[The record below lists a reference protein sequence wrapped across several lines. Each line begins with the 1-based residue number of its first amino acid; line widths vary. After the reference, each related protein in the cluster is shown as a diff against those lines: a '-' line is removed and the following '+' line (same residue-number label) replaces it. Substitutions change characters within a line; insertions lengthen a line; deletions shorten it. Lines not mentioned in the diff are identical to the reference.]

1 MITAKE
7 LERHIGVLPYD
18 SELFGIYQSL
28 LGWKSARAQARFG
41 PALTRDRRQAIDRIA
56 GQFIPQVDAR
66 FDEGCGIDFRVGA
79 GVLVGGV
86 TLGHSTQLMNA
97 IAELLP
103 PLRDY
108 DEAQWDG
115 LLSPDRVDELLRGP
129 VSDRL
134 QRAYRELC
142 DTPLQLRRHDDED
155 SIRLL
160 KQNSLRTQ
168 LDAESA
174 VAGALLHL
182 VAQKQFTVL
191 RTLFY
196 NETDHSRAVAG
207 LLGLADANSAAAGY
221 LDIESLDPT
230 NRDHLASV
238 GLSPL
243 SVVHLY
249 RQYFF
254 EFDSFLG
261 TPVGHVWLSP
271 HAEVE
276 LIEVSTR
283 RKYEERI
290 IEQAMETTVKSESTV
305 TVSDELSDS
314 VKDSNRS
321 DIAFGANADVNQGW
335 IGGEANA
342 STSFDMNTTQEK
354 ARETMHK
361 RSRLQSDKL
370 STEIRKSFKST
381 FRTVTET
388 TDVSSKRYLLKNGTD
403 ELVNYELRRKMRQVG
418 VQVQD
423 VGSFLCWQT
432 YVDDPGRSLGLGQLL
447 HVAKEPDT
455 GSLKNPEAQP
465 LLTPFTSTTQ
475 ITIPFTQTSSDEGDK
490 DEGYRYG
497 VEVDTDFNEGSRE
510 RVAWEFPQEAY
521 CDRANYVLSQVD
533 LGANGESV
541 EFDLS
546 RLNIRTE
553 NGKWLFDIAL
563 AYVNFGGKDAMT
575 IAATLH
581 WTPVEAA
588 NTAITDAN
596 NAKVKEYESAIREAY
611 EKEFVESA
619 RERVTL
625 ASKIR
630 QRTYEDLREEE
641 RIVVYRALIQDLL
654 TKDIPQPD
662 DRTRHVVAEL
672 INSIFDVDKMLY
684 FVSPEWWRPR
694 LHRSG
699 QELGKPAMPKIG
711 DTASP
716 AVTAV
721 TTKTGISKGI
731 VTQIPAFVGSIA
743 ALSKPKP
750 DPLLADSVVGW
761 GGVKQWRQDN
771 YYLTED
777 SEPARLGAS
786 LGWLM
791 QLDGDNLRNAFL
803 NAPWVKA
810 VLPIR
815 PGMEEAALN
824 WLTKVEGMNGIGPTD
839 IYHTNNPQEQDLEG
853 NPLDGQPMF
862 DVLRDMARR
871 VRIKHEESVKAGS
884 YPEVDNDAGP
894 ANPVL
899 VDAANTVTATPV
911 DRVYEHGFYPLVGGF
926 RNNVG
931 TGQFPVIDQWVEIL
945 PTDQVVPVPVTYDP
959 ITGRMKP

>member
-1 MITAKE
+1 MITEKD

-18 SELFGIYQSL
+18 SELFGVYQSL
-28 LGWKSARAQARFG
+28 LGWKSARAQSRFG
-41 PALTRDRRQAIDRIA
+41 PALSRDRRQAIDRIA
-56 GQFIPQVDAR
+56 SQFIPQVDAR
-66 FDEGCGIDFRVGA
+66 FDEGCGVEFRIGA
-79 GVLVGGV
+79 GVVAAGV
-86 TLGHSTQLMNA
+86 IRGHGTHLMNA
-97 IAELLP
+97 VAEQLP
-103 PLRDY
+103 PLREY
-108 DEAQWDG
+108 DEAQWEAFI
-115 LLSPDRVDELLRGP
+115 SPDRIEELVRGP
-129 VSDRL
+129 VTDRITT
-134 QRAYRELC
+134 AYYELC
-142 DTPLQLRRHDDED
+142 DTPFEVRRQDGD
-155 SIRLL
+155 SIRIV
-160 KQNSLRTQ
+160 KQNSLRSQ
-168 LDAESA
+168 LEAESA

-182 VAQKQFTVL
+182 VAHKQFTVL

-196 NETDHSRAVAG
+196 TDIDHTSAVAG
-207 LLGLADANSAAAGY
+207 LLGLADAKYAGAGY

-230 NRDHLASV
+230 DRAHLAAV

-243 SVVHLY
+243 SIVHLY

-271 HAEVE
+271 NAEVE

-283 RKYEERI
+283 REYQERV
-290 IEQAMETTVKSESTV
+290 IEQAMETTVRTESTV
-305 TVSDELSDS
+305 TVTDELSDS
-314 VKDSNRS
+314 VKESNRS

-342 STSFDMNTTQEK
+342 SASFELSTTQEK

-361 RSRLQSDKL
+361 RSRQQSDKL
-370 STEIRKSFKST
+370 ATEIRKSFKST

-388 TDVSSKRYLLKNGTD
+388 TDTSSKRYLLKNGTK
-403 ELVNYELRRKMRQVG
+403 ELINYEMRRKMRQVG

-465 LLTPFTSTTQ
+465 LMTPFTTTAQ
-475 ITIPFTQTSSDEGDK
+475 ITVAFAQTSSDVGDK

-497 VEVDTDFNEGSRE
+497 VEVDTDINEGARE
-510 RVAWEFPQEAY
+510 RIAWEFPQEVY
-521 CDRANYVLSQVD
+521 CDRANFVLSQVD
-533 LGANGESV
+533 LNANGEAV
-541 EFDLS
+541 EFDLG
-546 RLNIRTE
+546 RINIRSE
-553 NGKWLFDIAL
+553 NGKWLFDVAL
-563 AYVNFGGKDAMT
+563 AYANFRGKDAMT

-581 WTPVEAA
+581 WTPLEAA
-588 NTAITDAN
+588 NKAITDAN
-596 NAKVKEYESAIREAY
+596 NAKVKEYESAIRGAY

-630 QRTYEDLREEE
+630 QRKYEDLRHEE
-641 RIVVYRALIQDLL
+641 RIVVYRALIQELL

-662 DRTRHVVAEL
+662 DRTRHIVAEL

-694 LHRSG
+694 LHRSA
-699 QELGKPAMPKIG
+699 QELGRPATPDIG
-711 DTASP
+711 NTSSP
-716 AVTAV
+716 AVSAITSV
-721 TTKTGISKGI
+721 TGLRKDLIAQMPSL
-731 VTQIPAFVGSIA
+731 VANIA
-743 ALSKPKP
+743 ALTKPRP

-761 GGVKQWRQDN
+761 GGLKQWRQDN

-777 SEPARLGAS
+777 SEPTRLGAS

-791 QLDGDNLRNAFL
+791 QLDGDDLRNAFL

-824 WLTKVEGMNGIGPTD
+824 WLTKVEGMNGIGETD
-839 IYHTNNPQEQDLEG
+839 IYQTNNPDERDLDG
-853 NPLDGQPMF
+853 IPLNGQPMF
-862 DVLRDMARR
+862 DVLRDLARR
-871 VRIKHEESVKAGS
+871 VKLKHAESVKTGS
-884 YPEVDNDAGP
+884 YPEVDDAGP

-931 TGQFPVIDQWVEIL
+931 TGNFPVVDQWVEIL
-945 PTDQVVPVPVTYDP
+945 PTDQVVPVPVAYDP
-959 ITGRMKP
+959 ITGRMKPQP